1 MARDVEN
8 LERRVKILLSLFI
21 IGLVVSGITA
31 IPLPCEVTLLDRVV
45 GDGPTAQAWWPALSV
60 WISRIYRGVTETSRQ
75 YPFIFYGTDW
85 LAFGHIVIAISF
97 LGPLCNPVKNI
108 WVIESGMIACVLVI
122 AWAMIF
128 GPVRGIPFFWRL
140 IDCSFGIVGI
150 VPLYLAWRYTR
161 QIIGLT
167 AAGDE

>member
-1 MARDVEN
+1 MNVRA
-8 LERRVKILLSLFI
+8 LKRRATIFLALFI
-21 IGLVVSGITA
+21 VGLVASGVTA
-31 IPLPCEVTLLDRVV
+31 IPLSREVTFLDRMV
-45 GDGPTAQAWWPALSV
+45 GEGAATQSWWPSLAA
-60 WISRIYRGVTETSRQ
+60 WISRVYRGVTETSRE
-75 YPFIFYGTDW
+75 YPYIFYGTDW